1 MKINKKTV
9 NSSEILESQF
19 GISTSFI
26 PLLDNLYEGVYII
39 DKDRK
44 IYYWNKSAE
53 KITGYTA
60 KEVIGKTCYDNLL
73 RHTDKE
79 GKNLCEN
86 LCPMVKIMNESKQLD
101 AEIYLHHK
109 TGYRLL
115 VKVEGFPIKLNN
127 SVVGV
132 IELFYPILS
141 TNNDEENL
149 LNVSLRDSLTKV
161 YNRKGFEFIYPL
173 RQTELSILGYK
184 TGVMFFD
191 IDDFKKINDTYGHEI
206 GDKVLF
212 AVAQTFVN
220 ILRHNNIVVRWGGEE
235 FLLITFIRENKM
247 INTIG
252 NKIVKIIQSTF
263 IELENQIIRFT
274 VSGGGTL
281 LREEEDILNAINR
294 ADKLMYKAKK
304 ECKSLFIS
312 DVSYI

>member
-1 MKINKKTV
+1 MRKPMKINKKTV

-109 TGYRLL
+109 SGYRLL
-115 VKVEGFPIKLNN
+115 VKVGGFPIKLNN

-220 ILRHNNIVVRWGGEE
+220 ILRHNDIVVRWGGEE

-263 IELENQIIRFT
+263 IEIEKQIIRFI

-281 LREEEDILNAINR
+281 LREEILNAINR
-294 ADKLMYKAKK
+294 EDKIIL
-304 ECKSLFIS
+304 SLS
-312 DVSYI
+312 T